1 VTGGKVTVDLEG
13 TGEEAKVKLTV
24 HEGEEP
30 KSDGKTNDEPVE
42 VL

>member
-1 VTGGKVTVDLEG
+1 
-13 TGEEAKVKLTV
+13 VKLTV